1 MRLRQYL
8 NELSMKA
15 DTNIDIKKA
24 KGKYFNALITLED
37 GTQWL
42 YNAEIGM
49 DDIEWLISFYAP
61 SDKTQDIKDRSK
73 VAVETFAAVIHLTE
87 QFLKQEKPEAFAFQ
101 AMGRSRT
108 KLYDLLAKKITKTG
122 KYKLSIDR
130 GLGRSSNYR
139 FERK

>member
-1 MRLRQYL
+1 MKFKQYI
-8 NELSMKA
+8 NELSMRA
-15 DTNIDIKKA
+15 NTSIDIKKQ

-49 DDIEWLISFYAP
+49 DDTEWLISFYAP
-61 SDKTQDIKDRSK
+61 SDKTQDIKNKSK

-87 QFLKQEKPEAFAFQ
+87 QFIKQEKPEAFAFQ
-101 AMGRSRT
+101 AMGKSRI
-108 KLYDLLAKKITKTG
+108 KLYDLLAKKITNTK

-130 GLGRSSNYR
+130 GLGSSSNYR
-139 FERK
+139 FEKI